1 MDDYLVEVVLI
12 FALIITFINVIILVK
27 HNNNNDMI
35 DMLLNIVALICCSI
49 NLYMT
54 VIGVNISLYLHS
66 IAIVCM
72 IASLV
77 ISILRHKIEP
87 E

>member
-1 MDDYLVEVVLI
+1 MDDYFVEAVLI
-12 FALIITFINVIILVK
+12 FALIVTFINVIILVK
-27 HNNNNDMI
+27 DNNSDMI
-35 DMLLNIVALICCSI
+35 DLLLNIVALICCSI

-54 VIGVNISLYLHS
+54 IIGMNISLYLHS
-66 IAIVCM
+66 IVIVCM

-77 ISILRHKIEP
+77 ISILRHKIES

>member
-27 HNNNNDMI
+27 DNNSDMI
-35 DMLLNIVALICCSI
+35 DLLLNIVALICCSI

-54 VIGVNISLYLHS
+54 IIGMNISLYLHS

-77 ISILRHKIEP
+77 ISILRHKIES

>member
-27 HNNNNDMI
+27 DNNSDMI
-35 DMLLNIVALICCSI
+35 DLLLNIVALICCSI

-54 VIGVNISLYLHS
+54 MIGMNISLYLHS
-66 IAIVCM
+66 IVIVCM

-77 ISILRHKIEP
+77 ISILRHKIES

>member
-27 HNNNNDMI
+27 HNNNSDMV
-35 DMLLNIVALICCSI
+35 DLLLNIVALICCSI

-54 VIGVNISLYLHS
+54 IIGMNISLYLHS
-66 IAIVCM
+66 IVIVCM

-77 ISILRHKIEP
+77 ISILRHKIES

>member
-1 MDDYLVEVVLI
+1 MDDYLVEAVLI

-27 HNNNNDMI
+27 HNNNSDMV
-35 DMLLNIVALICCSI
+35 DLLLNIVALICCSI

-54 VIGVNISLYLHS
+54 IIGMNISLYLHS
-66 IAIVCM
+66 IVIVCM

-77 ISILRHKIEP
+77 ISILRHKIES